1 MVMDEDRI
9 ALAKVETTL
18 VGVVTTL
25 GELRD
30 EIRSQR
36 GETVTRNE
44 WTQRN
49 THVDAKFDHQA
60 EDISE
65 IKQDLASKRAPWWS
79 VAAVVIAGLAL
90 LYTILASVNQA

>member
-1 MVMDEDRI
+1 MDEDRI
-9 ALAKVETTL
+9 ALVKVETTL
-18 VGVVTTL
+18 EGVVTTL

-36 GETVTRNE
+36 GEHVTRNE

-49 THVDAKFDHQA
+49 THVDAKFDTHA

-65 IKQDLASKRAPWWS
+65 IKQDLASKRAPWWT
-79 VAAVVIAGLAL
+79 VVAVVFAALTL
-90 LYTILASVNQA
+90 LYTIMTSVV